1 MVGTDGNPADLIP
14 VAGAGLKLMV
24 GKEGHGLRQRLLLA
38 LVRDGR
44 LHTDDI
50 QALPIWCAAASA
62 QLGSQATGGS
72 NSAFNVQLP

>member
-50 QALPIWCAAASA
+50 QALATLVRRRFSPARLAGDWWQ
-62 QLGSQATGGS
+62 QLS
-72 NSAFNVQLP
+72 L